1 MRSITTPEA
10 PAAIGT
16 YSQGVRAGDTVY
28 LSGQI
33 ALDPKTMK
41 LVEGGFEAQVRRVFD
56 NLRAVCRE
64 GGGDFDRV
72 ARVTVYLT
80 DLANFA
86 KVNEVMAAYF
96 NEPYPARAAIGVASL
111 PRGAEVEIDAIMY
124 LGSREDSGATLAAAA
139 AVAPVSTGGAK

>member
-16 YSQGVRAGDTVY
+16 YSQAVRAGDFVF

-33 ALDPKTMK
+33 PLDPKSMK
-41 LVEGGFEAQVRRVFD
+41 LVEGPFEDHVRRVFD

-64 GGGDFDRV
+64 AGGDFDRV

-80 DLANFA
+80 DLGNFA
-86 KVNEVMAAYF
+86 KVNEVMASYF
-96 NEPYPARAAIGVASL
+96 NEPYPARAAIGVAAL
-111 PRGAEVEIDAIMY
+111 PRGCAVEIDAIMY
-124 LGSREDSGATLAAAA
+124 LGAREESLAPAAAA
-139 AVAPVSTGGAK
+139 AASQPVRGA

>member
-16 YSQGVRAGDTVY
+16 YSQAVRAGDTVY

-33 ALDPKTMK
+33 PLDPKTMK
-41 LVEGGFEAQVRRVFD
+41 LIDGDIEAQVRRVFD

-64 GGGDFDRV
+64 AGGDFDRV

-80 DLANFA
+80 DLGNFA
-86 KVNEVMAAYF
+86 KVNEVMASYF

-111 PRGAEVEIDAIMY
+111 PRGSQVEIDAVMY
-124 LGSREDSGATLAAAA
+124 LGDREEAAMTAQSTAA
-139 AVAPVSTGGAK
+139 STKP